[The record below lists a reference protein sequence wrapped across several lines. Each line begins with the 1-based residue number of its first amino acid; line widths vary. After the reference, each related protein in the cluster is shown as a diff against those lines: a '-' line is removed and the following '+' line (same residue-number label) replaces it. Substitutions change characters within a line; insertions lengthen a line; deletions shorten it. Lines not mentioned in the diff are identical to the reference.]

1 MKRFSIRIDER
12 LLAQIDEIAAKE
24 GVTRSAFTRTLIKAE
39 LRRVEIAKLRRVEIA
54 ELERRDRE
62 GYLKEPI
69 TAAEFEWEKPFG
81 AE

>member
-1 MKRFSIRIDER
+1 MKRFSIRVDEQ

-24 GVTRSAFTRTLIKAE
+24 GVTRSALTRRLFEAE
-39 LRRVEIAKLRRVEIA
+39 LRRVEISKLRRVEIA

-69 TAAEFEWEKPFG
+69 TAAEFEWGNQFG
-81 AE
+81 PE